1 MWRYG
6 SSARHESIGVNI
18 VKRRRLDS
26 WPAQLVR
33 ESQSGSDEACNTI
46 ICGERQKRT
55 ICRFA
60 CPALQGCWMGLSPRA
75 HARGSTAGLD
85 CVFRPANSAHAH
97 GRSIAPGLKPC
108 LDHCVALCLGKPLD
122 HCLPM
127 TDVSTPGPPRSE
139 PHPIAA
145 LTRGVAG
152 RQRGAQPKP
161 RAGRLGSV
169 RHARASGH
177 SAPRGHAAPGRRAT
191 RDPPRQHRG
200 QVWATVGCGVVEPE
214 MRYGFV
220 SSGHWLS

>member
-1 MWRYG
+1 MRPATQLHVG
-6 SSARHESIGVNI
+6 NGRSARYAASPVQRFRAAGWGSPPARTHTGIYRWTRLRLQTSKRCARARQVN
-18 VKRRRLDS
+18 
-26 WPAQLVR
+26 
-33 ESQSGSDEACNTI
+33 
-46 ICGERQKRT
+46 
-55 ICRFA
+55 
-60 CPALQGCWMGLSPRA
+60 
-75 HARGSTAGLD
+75 ST
-85 CVFRPANSAHAH
+85 R
-97 GRSIAPGLKPC
+97 LKPC
-108 LDHCVALCLGKPLD
+108 LDHCVALC
-122 HCLPM
+122 
-127 TDVSTPGPPRSE
+127 VGPPRSG

>member
-1 MWRYG
+1 MPLRL
-6 SSARHESIGVNI
+6 SSASGLLDGALPPRSRTGIYRWTRLRLQTSKRCARVRQVN
-18 VKRRRLDS
+18 
-26 WPAQLVR
+26 
-33 ESQSGSDEACNTI
+33 
-46 ICGERQKRT
+46 
-55 ICRFA
+55 
-60 CPALQGCWMGLSPRA
+60 
-75 HARGSTAGLD
+75 ST
-85 CVFRPANSAHAH
+85 R
-97 GRSIAPGLKPC
+97 LKPC

-169 RHARASGH
+169 LHARASGH